1 MHNYN
6 ILVLYTKCDAFEPDE
21 QLIMM
26 CKAEAYGVINTQSVL
41 QQFKYCLQ
49 NGIRDD
55 RYCVLRKYLQAV
67 CGNNIV
73 KKLEAM

>member
-1 MHNYN
+1 
-6 ILVLYTKCDAFEPDE
+6 
-21 QLIMM
+21 MM